1 MLRSAFKAAGL
12 RSLQAAALG
21 KEQQSR
27 LDRAYDDKFYMYSRR
42 RAGSRRDELGAGL
55 GVWLELGWLGL
66 AWLCH
71 SQPKSTFHVKSIK
84 KASVFEGDMDFDQF
98 ITAS

>member
-1 MLRSAFKAAGL
+1 
-12 RSLQAAALG
+12 
-21 KEQQSR
+21 
-27 LDRAYDDKFYMYSRR
+27 MYSRR

-66 AWLCH
+66 AWLSGLAGWLWLALAGWLAWHLEGPGCKKWCH

-84 KASVFEGDMDFDQF
+84 KASVFEGDIDFDRF
-98 ITAS
+98 PRIT